1 MRTSHV
7 REHWIRFLFAC
18 YVLGYRLSLAQTP
31 EQTKQMN
38 GIVGGSVTFPAPVL
52 KTGTLSN
59 KDQGA
64 AAMVMK
70 GSSDTE
76 LIKQFTGR
84 LQWDNQ
90 TGLFTITHLRTEDS
104 GTYIVNCKEEQSKL
118 TFTFQLE
125 VYKNVSSPT
134 VTWIQSERKN
144 CSVLCF
150 VENGREVTLS
160 WLRDG
165 ENLFHTSS
173 PDTNTSLSL
182 LLELER
188 EGHTYYCETKNPVSS
203 QLYRLDVPS
212 SCTEDSDKKLPVP
225 DRDYKIP
232 LVVTMCLV
240 LCILVVGFF
249 LFLKRRKKHFAQDT
263 DTSRQRASVHY
274 AELSHGSN
282 QSNQA
287 ETQNIKL
294 TTVYDELQLCRVSA
308 AAEQC

>member
-7 REHWIRFLFAC
+7 REHWIHFLFAC
-18 YVLGYRLSLAQTP
+18 YLLGFHLSLAQTP
-31 EQTKQMN
+31 EQTTWVK
-38 GIVGGSVTFPAPVL
+38 GILGGSATFPAPVL
-52 KTGTLSN
+52 KTGTLSY
-59 KDQGA
+59 KDLGA
-64 AAMVMK
+64 AAMVFK

-76 LIKQFTGR
+76 LMKQFRGR

-90 TGLFTITHLRTEDS
+90 TGLFTITRLRTEDS
-104 GTYIVNCKEEQSKL
+104 GTYIVNCKEEQSKC

-165 ENLFHTSS
+165 EMLSNTSN
-173 PDTNTSLSL
+173 PDINTSLSL

-203 QLYRLDVPS
+203 QLYRLGVPS
-212 SCTEDSDKKLPVP
+212 SCTEDSDQKLPEVP
-225 DRDYKIP
+225 KNDLAP
-232 LVVTMCLV
+232 LVVPLCSLLV
-240 LCILVVGFF
+240 LICEMGIMYLC
-249 LFLKRRKKHFAQDT
+249 LLRRRRHFAQ
-263 DTSRQRASVHY
+263 V
-274 AELSHGSN
+274 E
-282 QSNQA
+282 
-287 ETQNIKL
+287 QNIKL